1 MWPAMAQKQR
11 LVVRYYLWA
20 NDGPWRI
27 THRLHS
33 DLVFGKV
40 ALRRYAGTKQ
50 KIVEVF
56 VRKVYGRP
64 VIAKARGGIYSFDA
78 RGHLD
83 VSSQAEAAAIAVAS
97 AKARSVQGKV
107 FDLSPALRHRRWM
120 DEHVWQ
126 PSASLLQEIIAD
138 LEGRSR
144 PPASRGIRLLKPAD
158 DNQSK

>member
-1 MWPAMAQKQR
+1 MAQKQQ
-11 LVVRYYLWA
+11 LLIRYYLWA

-40 ALRRYAGTKQ
+40 ALLRYAGTKQ

-56 VRKVYGRP
+56 ARKVQSRP

-78 RGHLD
+78 KGHLE

-97 AKARSVQGKV
+97 AKAHTVQGKV
-107 FDLSPALRHRRWM
+107 FDIGPALRHRRWM

-144 PPASRGIRLLKPAD
+144 PSTSRGIRLLKPND
-158 DNQSK
+158 VSQSK